1 MGTIFDWNLTVLR
14 ASAIVRSLVATQA
27 TLINSIVFTSQ
38 RASASSTAWRWYWR
52 STEEAIALA

>member
-14 ASAIVRSLVATQA
+14 GSAIVRSLVATQV
-27 TLINSIVFTSQ
+27 TLFSAVAFTSQ
-38 RASASSTAWRWYWR
+38 RTSPRWYWR